1 MIAGAILAFAVLA
14 LLGLPL
20 FAVLGGIA
28 LSLGL
33 SLGQEIQI
41 NANHIY
47 GQFTASPTLSAIP
60 LFTFAG
66 YLMAEAKT
74 GERLVRLFRAWF
86 GWMPAS
92 MAVVVVL
99 ICAFFTTFTGASG
112 VTIIALGGLLLPML
126 LKDGYPERVG
136 LGLITGAGSI
146 GLLFPPSLPIIV
158 YGLIAVTDVQRLF
171 VGGILPGLLLLAAMC
186 GFAMVSAA
194 RARVQRTKFDIREAG
209 RALWV
214 AKWEALLPAII
225 LVLMATGIVSPS
237 ESSVIAAAY
246 VLVVEVFF
254 YRDLRLTKDIPRIVQ
269 ESMLLVGAILIIIA
283 AALAMTNWITDLEVP
298 QKLLAWTRQQIDS
311 PVTFLLIL
319 NGFLLIVGMLM
330 DIFSAILVV
339 VPLITAI
346 AQSYNI
352 EATHLGI
359 IFLANLG
366 VGYLTPPF
374 GMNLFLSSLR
384 FNKPLLYL
392 ARVALPYMGVMLVCL
407 ALITFIPKITTWLPD
422 TLGIK
427 GRAEAA
433 QAAVE
438 KAGEEALKR
447 LEEAAKP
454 RGAPPADGGVP
465 AVAAPPTPAS
475 EDEDVAPDKDE
486 AESAE
491 TDFDDEAPGKPGG
504 DGGLSKGDD
513 DPEAE

>member
-1 MIAGAILAFAVLA
+1 MITAAILFFAVLA

-20 FAVLGGIA
+20 FAVMGGIA
-28 LSLGL
+28 LAMGM
-33 SLGQEIQI
+33 SLGQEIQV

-66 YLMAEAKT
+66 YLMAEART

-126 LKDGYPERVG
+126 LKDGYPEKFA

-186 GFAMVSAA
+186 GYSMVAAA
-194 RARVQRTKFDIREAG
+194 RAKVLRTKFDLREAG
-209 RALWV
+209 RSLWV
-214 AKWEALLPAII
+214 AKWEALLPVII
-225 LVLMATGIVSPS
+225 LVLMATGVVSPS

-246 VLVVEVFF
+246 VLVVEVFL
-254 YRDLRLTKDIPRIVQ
+254 YRDLSLTKDVARIVR

-283 AALAMTNWITDLEVP
+283 AALAMTNWITDMEIP

-311 PVTFLLIL
+311 QVTFLLIL

-359 IFLANLG
+359 IFLSNLA

-392 ARVALPYMGVMLVCL
+392 ARLSLPYMGVMIVCL
-407 ALITFIPKITTWLPD
+407 ALITFIPQITTWLPD

-438 KAGEEALKR
+438 KAGEDVLKR

-454 RGAPPADGGVP
+454 KVAPRADGGVP
-465 AVAAPPTPAS
+465 AVAVPPKPVS
-475 EDEDVAPDKDE
+475 EEDDVAPDKDE
-486 AESAE
+486 AESEE
-491 TDFDDEAPGKPGG
+491 TDFDEDAPKKPGG
-504 DGGLSKGDD
+504 DGGASKAED